1 MIRSGVGAFW
11 PGACLLEDLLLVRFP
26 DLVVELLLLVDLL
39 AEVLLPVGGEDLT
52 APDLLLTV
60 RFRED
65 FVALGLPGDFLAAEP
80 FVDPEVS
87 PARAAGFDLVFAAG
101 VSAPAK
107 QGCTSQAAVVNSKA
121 IGSVRTLIV
130 NRDRTY
136 RRREL
141 GALTRGRHIATK
153 HAKNTHKNSH

>member
-39 AEVLLPVGGEDLT
+39 AEVLLPVGAEDLT

-65 FVALGLPGDFLAAEP
+65 FVVLGFAEDFLAAEP

-87 PARAAGFDLVFAAG
+87 PA
-101 VSAPAK
+101 
-107 QGCTSQAAVVNSKA
+107 
-121 IGSVRTLIV
+121 
-130 NRDRTY
+130 
-136 RRREL
+136 
-141 GALTRGRHIATK
+141 
-153 HAKNTHKNSH
+153 